1 MALKPGQA
9 MFAVLALFLA
19 TLSVA
24 AQDFEKGLDAYKAG
38 DHETA
43 LQDWRPLADQGHAEA
58 QYELGIMYA
67 KGLGVTEDDAAALRW
82 FRRAADQGNAQT
94 EFFIGWMYVNG
105 EGVAQDHAESLRWYR
120 RAAGRGHAPAQIKL
134 GNMYG
139 FGEGTARDDV
149 LSHMWYSIAAA
160 NGSDFGEGARKIVE
174 EQMTAAQ
181 IGKAEALARRCL
193 KSGYTDCD
201 RD

>member
-1 MALKPGQA
+1 MNPGRAILAAVALS
-9 MFAVLALFLA
+9 LAPLA
-19 TLSVA
+19 VA
-24 AQDFEKGLDAYKAG
+24 AQNFEKALDAYKAG
-38 DHETA
+38 DYETA
-43 LQDWRPLADQGHAEA
+43 VQEWRPLADQGHAEA
-58 QYELGIMYA
+58 QYELGNMYA
-67 KGLGVTEDDAAALRW
+67 RGLGVTEDDAAALRW
-82 FRRAADQGNAQT
+82 FRRAADQGHAEA

-105 EGVAQDHAESLRWYR
+105 EGVAQDHAEGLRWYR

-193 KSGYTDCD
+193 KSGYSDCD